1 MGAFNLIADKND
13 CVLTI
18 YVHEKVKDVLIFVV
32 LKYFWDWFMAWLVL
46 DEVMNHATDQINN
59 IVSNVEKSWCA
70 LQNYCAFD
78 SNNVMISKFAPP
90 PVFS

>member
-32 LKYFWDWFMAWLVL
+32 LKYFWDWFMAWLFK
-46 DEVMNHATDQINN
+46 M
-59 IVSNVEKSWCA
+59 KS
-70 LQNYCAFD
+70 
-78 SNNVMISKFAPP
+78 
-90 PVFS
+90 